1 MIEGH
6 RFFKL
11 AESNGE
17 RANIPFNLPART
29 GGEITYLK
37 QLVNEGSLSG
47 DGEFNKRCARWFEKQ
62 LGCARAFL
70 TPSGTAALEMAALL
84 ADIQAGDE
92 VIMPSYTFSSTANA
106 FILRGAKI
114 VFVDIR
120 PDTMNL
126 DEGLIEATITSR
138 TKALVPVH
146 YGGVAC
152 EMETILELAGK
163 YRLWV
168 IEDAAQGLMANYKG
182 KPLGALG
189 HLGCLSFHETKNYT
203 CGEGGALI
211 INDPDFVERAE
222 ILREKGT
229 DRSRFFRG
237 EVDKYTWVDVGS
249 SFLLGEFGAAFL
261 LAQLEQAEAINRKRL
276 RLWTLYDEGLKPLE
290 EKGHLELARI
300 PDNSQHNAH
309 LFFMKTKDEKERD
322 RLIGFL
328 KERGVSAVFHYVPLH
343 SSPAGKRF
351 GRFHGEDRYT
361 TRESQRILRL
371 PLYYALKEEEVNYVI
386 QQIQAFY
393 R

>member
-1 MIEGH
+1 MVEDLS
-6 RFFKL
+6 FFKL
-11 AESNGE
+11 AESNGD
-17 RANIPFNLPART
+17 RVKIPFNLPTRT
-29 GGEITYLK
+29 GGETTYLK

-47 DGEFNKRCARWFEKQ
+47 DGEFNKRCALWFERQ
-62 LGCARAFL
+62 LGCERAFL

-84 ADIQAGDE
+84 ADIQPGDE

-106 FILRGAKI
+106 FVLRGARI

-126 DEGLIEATITSR
+126 NEKCVEAAITSK

-152 EMETILELAGK
+152 EMESLMVLANK
-163 YRLWV
+163 HSLWV
-168 IEDAAQGLMANYKG
+168 IEDAAQGLMASYRG
-182 KPLGALG
+182 QAQGTWG
-189 HLGCLSFHETKNYT
+189 QIGCFSFHNTKNYT
-203 CGEGGALI
+203 CGEGGAIL
-211 INDPDFVERAE
+211 INDVDLVERAE
-222 ILREKGT
+222 IFREKGT

-249 SFLLGEFGAAFL
+249 SFLLGELGAAFL

-276 RLWTLYDEGLKPLE
+276 WLWELYYEGLKPLE
-290 EKGHLELARI
+290 EKGQLKLARI
-300 PDNSQHNAH
+300 PENCQHNAH
-309 LFFMKTKDEKERD
+309 LFFLKTKDQQERD
-322 RLIGFL
+322 RLMSFL

-361 TRESQRILRL
+361 TRESQRLLRL
-371 PLYYALKEEEVNYVI
+371 PLYHALKEEEVNYVI